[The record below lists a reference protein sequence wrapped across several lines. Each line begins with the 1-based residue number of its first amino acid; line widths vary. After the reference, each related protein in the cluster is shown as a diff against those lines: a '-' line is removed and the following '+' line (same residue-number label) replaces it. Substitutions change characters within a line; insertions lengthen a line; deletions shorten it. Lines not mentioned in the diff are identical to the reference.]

1 MNLNTISIEVRHID
15 EHLPPVLSTD
25 WYAKWK
31 VRTVDVT
38 CLSSP
43 EGLLRTLTTEIFLVM
58 VISSFVLQT
67 SFWECLRLL
76 KFCKISLQRSQ
87 EVDHW
92 SVVLTGR
99 EYSPSLYIH
108 LKSED
113 TKSIILPPFWGHF
126 RPWESK
132 KLPLCW
138 EYFFRLHKKRK
149 WKHNICTAKLGR
161 LSGLEKNYWIWE
173 LLTYFI
179 LHRVNQPD
187 KNKWI
192 KCGLYFREAEYVIS
206 RISCNPPISL

>member
-1 MNLNTISIEVRHID
+1 MDLHTISVEVRHID
-15 EHLPPVLSTD
+15 ENLPPFLSTN

-43 EGLLRTLTTEIFLVM
+43 EGLPPTLTTEIFLVM

-67 SFWECLRLL
+67 SLWECLGLRLL

-87 EVDHW
+87 KVDHW

-113 TKSIILPPFWGHF
+113 TKSIILPPFCAT
-126 RPWESK
+126 SV
-132 KLPLCW
+132 
-138 EYFFRLHKKRK
+138 
-149 WKHNICTAKLGR
+149 
-161 LSGLEKNYWIWE
+161 LE
-173 LLTYFI
+173 
-179 LHRVNQPD
+179 RVKSYLFVEN
-187 KNKWI
+187 
-192 KCGLYFREAEYVIS
+192 
-206 RISCNPPISL
+206 ISLDYIRKENESITFVQPNLEGYQDWRRIIEFGSYLHTLFCTGSTSLTKINE